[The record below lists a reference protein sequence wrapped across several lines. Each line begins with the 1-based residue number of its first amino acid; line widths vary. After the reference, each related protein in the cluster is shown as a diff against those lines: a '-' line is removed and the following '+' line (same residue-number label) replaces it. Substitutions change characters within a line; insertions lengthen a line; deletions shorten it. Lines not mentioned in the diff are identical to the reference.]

1 MRATPALVMVGLLFT
16 VGGGA
21 MLWRGAADGPAGL
34 TVAGI
39 LVLVAGLVCLRVAY
53 WQVRVR
59 AMTRAGLA
67 LHGPDGGDHEQRPDA
82 P

>member
-1 MRATPALVMVGLLFT
+1 MRRTPVLVAVGLVLT

-21 MLWRGAADGPAGL
+21 MLWRGASAGPSGL

-39 LVLVAGLVCLRVAY
+39 LVLLAGLIGLRIGY
-53 WQVRVR
+53 WTVRVR

-67 LHGPDGGDHEQRPDA
+67 MHDPPLPDGHDREE
-82 P
+82 